1 MTIQYEP
8 KVAYNPTKI
17 LLLVRKMVPKE
28 RSWDNWSTT
37 DELSR
42 SWKVS
47 QRRVQ
52 QILKSLFTQDEIEVG
67 VLVVDIGSTNPV
79 SKPIYR
85 RIEK

>member
-1 MTIQYEP
+1 MS
-8 KVAYNPTKI
+8 TKK
-17 LLLVRKMVPKE
+17 RN
-28 RSWDNWSTT
+28 WDNWVTT

-42 SWKVS
+42 EWKVS

-52 QILKSLFTQDEIEVG
+52 QILKSLFNQDELEVG
-67 VLVVDIGSTNPV
+67 VLVVDIGGTNPV